1 MAKDPWHKGRIGK
14 IKNSPAAKKLRGLA
28 DNVMDAVLPL
38 DNTYMKPSG
47 DHMRS
52 RAEHFNAGATEHFKP
67 GMNSG
72 NAIVQVPVE
81 HAEADQ
87 HFEEHGL
94 GHGSEGNV
102 TSIRRGIALKGER
115 LARKPEGY

>member
-1 MAKDPWHKGRIGK
+1 MAKDPWHKGRIDK

-38 DNTYMKPSG
+38 DNTSMKT
-47 DHMRS
+47 DADRID
-52 RAEHFNAGATEHFKP
+52 HFNTGATEHFKP

-72 NAIVQVPVE
+72 AVTVKVPE
-81 HAEADQ
+81 KYAEADQ
-87 HFEEHGL
+87 HFEEQGL

-115 LARKPEGY
+115 AARKPEGY

>member
-1 MAKDPWHKGRIGK
+1 MAKDPWHKGRISK
-14 IKNSPAAKKLRGLA
+14 IKNSPAANKLRGLK
-28 DNVMDAVLPL
+28 DSVMDAVLPL
-38 DNTYMKPSG
+38 DGPRARYSG

-52 RAEHFNAGATEHFKP
+52 RAEHFGWGATEHFKP

-72 NAIVQVPVE
+72 NAIVQIPVE
-81 HAEADQ
+81 YAEADQ
-87 HFEEHGL
+87 HFEDHGL

-115 LARKPEGY
+115 ISRKPEGY